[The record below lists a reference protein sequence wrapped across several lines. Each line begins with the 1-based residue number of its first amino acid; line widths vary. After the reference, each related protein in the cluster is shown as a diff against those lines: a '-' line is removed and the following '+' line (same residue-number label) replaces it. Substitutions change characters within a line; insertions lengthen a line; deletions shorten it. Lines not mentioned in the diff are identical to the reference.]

1 MVNFGTNAIIIFV
14 NRQKKAIIFSCPL
27 LAILLSI
34 GCIGCVSNISY
45 TTSIPQAT
53 SESRMAD
60 GFSFSVS
67 VSDTHPRLGEQV
79 IINTELQNISNT
91 GLVLDDMGGMTS
103 IQITNEAGQLV
114 WGIGIGRT
122 GTTLNTPIS
131 LAWNFG
137 GPRTWTVDKDPNYTV
152 AVTAGIYTLSVS
164 DSGFFDP
171 ALNMDV
177 PFSVTPIQI
186 VVD

>member
-1 MVNFGTNAIIIFV
+1 MT
-14 NRQKKAIIFSCPL
+14 
-27 LAILLSI
+27 
-34 GCIGCVSNISY
+34 
-45 TTSIPQAT
+45 
-53 SESRMAD
+53 D

-67 VSDTHPRLGEQV
+67 VSDTHPWLGEQV

-91 GLVLDDMGGMTS
+91 GLVLDNMGGMTS
-103 IQITNEAGQLV
+103 IQITNEAGQVV
-114 WGIGIGRT
+114 WGIAVGRT

-137 GPRTWTVDKDPNYTV
+137 GPRTWTATKDPNYTV
-152 AVTAGIYTLSVS
+152 AVTAGTYTLSVS
-164 DSGFFDP
+164 DTGFYDP

-186 VVD
+186 VVSD